1 MPRVLILGGSSE
13 AYQLAEILA
22 ADLDVVTA
30 LAGVTRVRR
39 APAGR
44 LRVGGFGGA
53 PGLAAYVAQEGI
65 AAIVDATHPFATQM
79 SRNAAEAAAEAR
91 VPCLH
96 LVRPAWTPQ
105 PGEGGTPGRGCAPG
119 ERWIEVAGMAE
130 AADAIPAGA
139 SPTFLTVGRTELGP
153 FARRRDL
160 AFVARVIDPPPELGF
175 TRLTLIF
182 GRGPFAYEAERRL
195 LEAHGIRC
203 LVTKNS
209 GGSRAKLD
217 AAHDLGI
224 PVVMVR
230 RPAPPDGD
238 VATSVEQAL
247 AWLEARLGLEALAGR
262 A

>member
-1 MPRVLILGGSSE
+1 MTRILILGGSGE
-13 AYQLAEILA
+13 AYRLAEILA
-22 ADLDVVTA
+22 AGLDVVTS
-30 LAGVTRVRR
+30 LAGVTRERR

-53 PGLAAYVAQEGI
+53 PGLAAYIRQEGI
-65 AAIVDATHPFATQM
+65 AAVVDATHPFATQM
-79 SRNAAEAAAEAR
+79 SRHAAEAAACAR

-96 LVRPAWTPQ
+96 LVRPAW
-105 PGEGGTPGRGCAPG
+105 APRPN
-119 ERWIEVAGMAE
+119 ERWIDVTDMAE
-130 AADAIPAGA
+130 AADVIPAGA

-160 AFVARVIDPPPELGF
+160 SFLARVIDPPDDLGF
-175 TRLTLIF
+175 AKLILIF
-182 GRGPFAYEAERRL
+182 GRGPFAYEAEREL
-195 LEAHGIRC
+195 LESHEVRC
-203 LVTKNS
+203 LVAKNS

-230 RPAPPDGD
+230 RPAPPDGE
-238 VATSVEQAL
+238 VAASPEDAV
-247 AWLEARLGLEALAGR
+247 AWLGNRLGLEALAAR